1 MADLEKLVEDL
12 SSLTVLEIADLKT
25 MLEEK
30 WGVTA
35 AAMPAMAMAGAL
47 PVAAAVEEVEEKTE
61 FDVVL
66 TDFGAKKINVIK
78 AVRQLTALGLKE
90 AKDLVESAPVPV
102 QEAISKEAAEDAKKL
117 LEEAGASVEVK

>member
-35 AAMPAMAMAGAL
+35 ATMPAMAMAGAL
-47 PVAAAVEEVEEKTE
+47 PVAAAVEEVEEQTE

-90 AKDLVESAPVPV
+90 AKDLVEGAPVPV
-102 QEAISKEAAEDAKKL
+102 QEGISKEAAEEAKKL
-117 LEEAGASVEVK
+117 LEEAGATVEVK

>member
-1 MADLEKLVEDL
+1 MADLEKIVEDL

-25 MLEEK
+25 LLEDK

-35 AAMPAMAMAGAL
+35 AAMPAMAMAGMMPA
-47 PVAAAVEEVEEKTE
+47 AAAVEEVEEQTE

-66 TDFGAKKINVIK
+66 KDFGAKKINVIK

-90 AKDLVESAPVPV
+90 AKDLVESAPAPI
-102 QEAISKEAAEDAKKL
+102 QEAVSKEAAEDAKKL
-117 LEEAGASVEVK
+117 LEDAGATAEVK